1 MKRLIFTIAGLFMFF
16 GVLTAQNNIDNPF
29 FEHVPFRGAF
39 GSNDWTVGWTNWNP
53 QNTNYPVAT
62 QEISGEISSNTTWA
76 PHSSPVFGSA
86 SFINSNLQDPFF
98 ENVSY
103 IGAFGTVDWTEGWTN
118 WTPQFSDYGTPDV
131 IVEGEI
137 TQNSTWTA
145 NHIYLI
151 KGYLYVREGATLT
164 IEAGTLVRGDKETK
178 GSLIIE
184 RGARLI
190 AEGTDSNPIIFTSNQ
205 PAGSRTYGDWGG
217 VILCGKATI
226 NVPGGEAIIE
236 GGPTSMYGGGA
247 NPDDNDN
254 SGTLRYV
261 RIEFPGIPFVPDKE
275 INGLT
280 LGGVGSGTTLDYI
293 QVSYCG
299 DDAFEWFGGTVN
311 AKHLISFRTW
321 DDDFDTDYGFRGKL
335 QFLVALRDN
344 DIADPGSGSNGFES
358 DNDGQGS
365 QNVPV
370 THPIFSNVSIFGP
383 KYNLSTPVNANYKRA
398 MHLRRNTKLSV
409 YNSIFTGFP
418 TGLFIDGTASQTNA
432 TNNELQIENCI
443 LSGMGSFFASDF
455 ERQYFLTQSR
465 NNDTLVTNE
474 ELMILD
480 PFDLASP
487 NFLPSPGNTVYL
499 LKGYVYVRNGATLTI
514 APGTIIRGDKA
525 TKGTLIVERGG
536 RMIAEGSVDNPI
548 VFTSNEPVGSRSY
561 GDWGG
566 VILCGTASINV
577 PGGEAIIEGGPTSI
591 YGGGANPNDND
602 NSGIL
607 KYVRIEFPGIPFVPD
622 KEINGLTLGG
632 VGSGTTLDYIQVSY
646 CGDDAFEW
654 FGGTVNA
661 KHLISFRTWDDDFDT
676 DYGYRGM
683 VQYGVALRDPVIADP
698 GSGSNAFES
707 DNDGQGSDNT
717 PITHPI
723 FSNISVFGPKQ
734 DPTTSINSNYKRA
747 LHLRRNTAINVYNS
761 VFTGFPVSLYLDGD
775 KTQQNATNGILNF
788 RHNVIAGMVDY
799 FYSNFER
806 SFFMTENFKND
817 SLSDIASLEVTDPF
831 NFIAPDFLPL
841 PNSTLLSDSYWDNT
855 GINDEIPLNFSVN
868 DIYPNP
874 ASDKV
879 YLRIFLDE
887 PLNISFKVIDNL
899 GRVVFA
905 SNQGEMSSGEHLLS
919 IQTSNLNSGLYI
931 LIVNSP
937 SGQVIKKIMVK

>member
-39 GSNDWTVGWTNWNP
+39 GTNDWTVGWTNWNP

-190 AEGTDSNPIIFTSNQ
+190 AEGTDSNPIVFTSNQ

-247 NPDDNDN
+247 NPD
-254 SGTLRYV
+254 
-261 RIEFPGIPFVPDKE
+261 
-275 INGLT
+275 
-280 LGGVGSGTTLDYI
+280 
-293 QVSYCG
+293 
-299 DDAFEWFGGTVN
+299 
-311 AKHLISFRTW
+311 
-321 DDDFDTDYGFRGKL
+321 
-335 QFLVALRDN
+335 
-344 DIADPGSGSNGFES
+344 
-358 DNDGQGS
+358 
-365 QNVPV
+365 
-370 THPIFSNVSIFGP
+370 
-383 KYNLSTPVNANYKRA
+383 
-398 MHLRRNTKLSV
+398 
-409 YNSIFTGFP
+409 
-418 TGLFIDGTASQTNA
+418 
-432 TNNELQIENCI
+432 
-443 LSGMGSFFASDF
+443 
-455 ERQYFLTQSR
+455 
-465 NNDTLVTNE
+465 
-474 ELMILD
+474 
-480 PFDLASP
+480 
-487 NFLPSPGNTVYL
+487 
-499 LKGYVYVRNGATLTI
+499 
-514 APGTIIRGDKA
+514 
-525 TKGTLIVERGG
+525 
-536 RMIAEGSVDNPI
+536 
-548 VFTSNEPVGSRSY
+548 
-561 GDWGG
+561 
-566 VILCGTASINV
+566 
-577 PGGEAIIEGGPTSI
+577 
-591 YGGGANPNDND
+591 DND

-707 DNDGQGSDNT
+707 DNGGQGSDNT

-761 VFTGFPVSLYLDGD
+761 VFTGFPVGLYLDGD

-788 RHNVIAGMVDY
+788 RHNVMAGMVDY

-817 SLSDIASLEVTDPF
+817 SLFDIASLEVTDPF